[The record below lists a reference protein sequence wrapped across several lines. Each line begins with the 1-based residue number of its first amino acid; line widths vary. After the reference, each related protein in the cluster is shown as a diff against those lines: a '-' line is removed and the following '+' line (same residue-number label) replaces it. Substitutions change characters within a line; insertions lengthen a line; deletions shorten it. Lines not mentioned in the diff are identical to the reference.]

1 MAEPATTTTAAGWAV
16 AAGLLASFLAALG
29 VTWVHVFWAAAGA
42 FVGAGWAPPSG
53 RLRAMLMFPVST
65 MLAAKAGIVGAAWM
79 GPVGGLPVA
88 DMAQALGGLAG
99 IVFHPMAAALVQIAP
114 ALARLRLGIQE
125 PKQ

>member
-42 FVGAGWAPPSG
+42 FVGAGWAPSSG
-53 RLRAMLMFPVST
+53 RFRAILMFPVST
-65 MLAAKAGIVGAAWM
+65 MLAAKAGIIGAAWV
-79 GPVGGLPVA
+79 GPIGSLPISET
-88 DMAQALGGLAG
+88 AQAMGGLAG
-99 IVFHPMAAALVQIAP
+99 IVFHPMAAVLVQIAP